1 MVAGA
6 PSDEGPTRKP
16 PSEGASMKIGL
27 RQRLKH
33 PFRGLVRSAA
43 LPSAALPGSG
53 PALPGAAH
61 ASATDARSA
70 RISAA
75 ADAAVAAGVPGVVVY
90 ARRGNETTIVARG
103 TDNLDTDRPMTTADR
118 FRIG

>member
-6 PSDEGPTRKP
+6 YSDEGPTRKP

-33 PFRGLVRSAA
+33 PFRVLVRSAA
-43 LPSAALPGSG
+43 LPSAALVVS
-53 PALPGAAH
+53 ALALTGAAH
-61 ASATDARSA
+61 ARATDARSA

-75 ADAAVAAGVPGVVVY
+75 AGAAAAAGVRGVVVY
-90 ARRGNETTIVARG
+90 PRRGNETTIVARG
-103 TDNLDTDRPMTTADR
+103 TDDLDTDRPMTTADR
-118 FRIG
+118 